1 MEDRRVLLG
10 LIGSPIAHSAAP
22 AMHEAAGRATGLRV
36 HYQLIDVPGA
46 DTATLRALA
55 EGVRRLGFA
64 GVNVT
69 FPYKEAVLALLDAID
84 PAAAPIGAVN
94 TVVVRDGRL
103 IGHNTDTTG
112 FAAAITED
120 IADPAAGPVAL
131 IGAGG
136 VGRAAGFALARLGV
150 PDLRILDSA
159 PEKAA
164 ALARDLEQ
172 AGAPRARA
180 ATDLAAALV
189 GAAGVVNATPV
200 GMLPD
205 RGTPIPP
212 RLLHAGMW
220 VADVVYYPLV
230 TPLLTDARAAG
241 ARTVTGRAL
250 TIHQA
255 ADAFALFTGMR
266 PPIAALGAAFDAVIA
281 ARTPVPSAAAHQS
294 AAR

>member
-1 MEDRRVLLG
+1 MAERRALLG
-10 LIGSPIAHSAAP
+10 LIGAPIAHSAAP
-22 AMHEAAGRATGLRV
+22 AMHEAAGAATGIRV
-36 HYQLIDVPGA
+36 HYQLIEVPGA
-46 DTATLRALA
+46 DAATLRLLA

-69 FPYKEAVLALLDAID
+69 FPYKEAILPLLDAID
-84 PAAAPIGAVN
+84 PDAAPIGAVN

-112 FAAAITED
+112 FARAITEE
-120 IADPAAGPVAL
+120 IADPTAGPVVL
-131 IGAGG
+131 VGAGG

-150 PDLRILDSA
+150 PELRILDQDA
-159 PEKAA
+159 GKAA
-164 ALARDLEQ
+164 GLARDL
-172 AGAPRARA
+172 AAVPGARA
-180 ATDLAAALV
+180 AHATDLAAALA

-205 RGTPIPP
+205 RGTPVPP
-212 RLLHAGMW
+212 ALLRPDLW

-230 TPLLTDARAAG
+230 TPLLTAARAIG

-255 ADAFALFTGMR
+255 ADAFALFTGTR
-266 PPIAALGAAFDAVIA
+266 PPIAPLEAAFDAVIA
-281 ARTPVPSAAAHQS
+281 ARAAAH
-294 AAR
+294 